1 MWSGSSW
8 GSDRAG
14 FALAIATLTTTLP
27 AGAAGAAESRPV
39 PRMVPTVVTTGA
51 PAPATPVSPAATT
64 DAIPPIPVRVTVPIG
79 DASASLTWPLLSW
92 LPPHDPWIAAGLS
105 LGVNGLGQ
113 VYNGDWDHAWWAIA
127 PALAYPVAWGVDAL
141 TGSSVARTA
150 TVVWWT
156 GAKAWSSWD
165 AYHEAER
172 RK

>member
-1 MWSGSSW
+1 MWSGSSL

-14 FALAIATLTTTLP
+14 FAMAIATLMTVLP
-27 AGAAGAAESRPV
+27 AGAAGAAERLPL
-39 PRMVPTVVTTGA
+39 PRKVTTVTPTGL
-51 PAPATPVSPAATT
+51 PAPATPVAPTASP
-64 DAIPPIPVRVTVPIG
+64 DAIPQVPEPAMGPIG
-79 DASASLTWPLLSW
+79 DASASVAWPLLSW
-92 LPPHDPWIAAGLS
+92 LPPHEPWIAAGLS

-113 VYNGDWDHAWWAIA
+113 VYNGDLDRAWWAIA

-141 TGSSVARTA
+141 TGSNVARTA